1 LLASVSCPWGTT
13 LIVAALFDNGNVI
26 ELFLRSYVRT
36 ILSLQ
41 LMNGKDEINQFW
53 ESIEAA
59 CYLVEAMLFV
69 SVIVGAT
76 DGHVGR
82 HT

>member
-1 LLASVSCPWGTT
+1 ME
-13 LIVAALFDNGNVI
+13 INN
-26 ELFLRSYVRT
+26 RSLSLSHEYHHPG
-36 ILSLQ
+36 SLQ
-41 LMNGKDEINQFW
+41 LTNGKDGINQYFW

-76 DGHVGR
+76 DGHV
-82 HT
+82 